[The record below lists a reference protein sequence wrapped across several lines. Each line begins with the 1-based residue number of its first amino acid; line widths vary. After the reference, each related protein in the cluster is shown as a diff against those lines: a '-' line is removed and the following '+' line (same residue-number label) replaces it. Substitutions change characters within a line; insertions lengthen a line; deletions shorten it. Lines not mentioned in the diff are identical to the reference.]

1 MVVAYDPQSVD
12 VTGTTVFSTFDMDQ
26 LGKILQHH
34 WKERIKISK
43 LAKFESDTVKSERG
57 YSSTKFRKFI
67 EICMY
72 GTSIKLRDFSFV
84 FNKSLSILAVF
95 LI

>member
-1 MVVAYDPQSVD
+1 MVVACDPRSVD
-12 VTGTTVFSTFDMDQ
+12 APETTVFSTFDMDQ
-26 LGKILQHH
+26 LRKILRHH

-43 LAKFESDTVKSERG
+43 LAKFESDT
-57 YSSTKFRKFI
+57 KFRKFI
-67 EICMY
+67 EIFTN

-84 FNKSLSILAVF
+84 FNKSLSLLAIF